1 MRRPATG
8 QAARTRPRREVV
20 LRRCDTYPM
29 KRIGA
34 VALVVVIVAVA
45 CIVAAP
51 SLIGGGTVRS
61 PRGTAGEPVA
71 DLTRELAEDVSAR
84 RGPGNGD
91 GDGPGANG
99 GTAAAAPGISFAAVG
114 DTMLGNTPELPSD
127 PGSYLDRVRGQLTG
141 DVVFGNLEGTL
152 TDVSESPKCGD
163 DAPAGSCYA
172 FRTPPSYAGDL
183 AAAGFTVMNNAN
195 NHSYDFGPA
204 GLEETVAALHRAGI
218 AQDGL
223 PGEVTVVKAGG
234 EKVAFVGFA
243 PYAQTAS
250 LLDLGTARA
259 LIRRASRHA
268 PIVVVAIHAGAEGA
282 DAQHVT
288 GGEET
293 YLGEDRGNPE
303 AFAKMAVRAGAD
315 LVFGSGPHVL
325 RGMEIYRGRLIAYSL
340 GNFTGFHN
348 FETTGVS
355 GASAVLHVTVAKDGA
370 FRSGRIA
377 SVRLVEAGQPVPDP
391 SDEGAHLIAALSR
404 EDLGKAAVRID
415 ADGRILGTVAG
426 G

>member
-1 MRRPATG
+1 
-8 QAARTRPRREVV
+8 
-20 LRRCDTYPM
+20 M

-34 VALVVVIVAVA
+34 IALVALIVAVA
-45 CIVAAP
+45 CTLVAA
-51 SLIGGGTVRS
+51 SLNGGGTVRS
-61 PRGTAGEPVA
+61 PRAGSEGEVAADVIAKPGKDGTGK
-71 DLTRELAEDVSAR
+71 
-84 RGPGNGD
+84 D
-91 GDGPGANG
+91 GGSGSNG

-127 PGSYLDRVRGQLTG
+127 PGSYLDQVRGQLTA

-152 TDVSESPKCGD
+152 TDVAESPKCGG
-163 DAPAGSCYA
+163 APAGSCYA
-172 FRTPPSYAGDL
+172 FRTPPSYARDL
-183 AAAGFTVMNNAN
+183 AGAGFTVMNSAN

-250 LLDLGTARA
+250 LLDLDTARA
-259 LIRRASRHA
+259 LIRRASRRA

-293 YLGEDRGNPE
+293 YLGEDRGNPR
-303 AFAKMAVRAGAD
+303 AFAQMAVRAGAD
-315 LVFGSGPHVL
+315 LVLGSGPHVL
-325 RGMEIYRGRLIAYSL
+325 RGMEIFRGRLIAYSL
-340 GNFTGFHN
+340 GNFSGFHN
-348 FETTGVS
+348 FETAGVL
-355 GASAVLHVTVAKDGA
+355 GASAVLHVTVEEDGA

-377 SVRLVEAGQPVPDP
+377 SVRLVEAGQPVPDA
-391 SDEGAHLIAALSR
+391 SGEGANLIAALSR
-404 EDLGKAAVRID
+404 EDLGRAAVRID
-415 ADGRILGTVAG
+415 GGGRILGPAAR
-426 G
+426 